1 VPPRQRL
8 NLSRHIELEHY
19 MRIAFLG
26 LGIMGRSMAQ
36 NLVKAGHELK
46 VWNRSPGKSVDGAHT
61 VATPKAAAE
70 GAEVVW
76 LCVSDTA
83 AVEQVLFGKYGVVES
98 VRPDMTVV
106 DSSTILPGASV
117 KFAERVRAKGAEFV
131 DAPVTGSKTGAETGQ
146 LIFMVGAKQET
157 FDRLQPLFMA
167 MGKSAVRVGDNGK
180 GLAAKLSMNLMIAL
194 TYEGFAEALVLA
206 EKQQVDLNALLSL
219 IQQSMV
225 RSGVVEYKAPFVLS
239 RDFSAN
245 FPMRLMHKDIH
256 LMLEAA
262 KQQGVKLPALQTVD
276 QVYEQASQQGYSE
289 LDYAATL
296 MTLEKASGLK

>member
-1 VPPRQRL
+1 
-8 NLSRHIELEHY
+8 

-26 LGIMGRSMAQ
+26 LGIMGRPMAQ

-46 VWNRSPGKSVDGAHT
+46 VWNRSQGKTVDGSHT
-61 VATPKAAAE
+61 AATPKAAAE

-83 AVEQVLFGKYGVVES
+83 AVEQVLFGKDGVLES
-98 VRPDMTVV
+98 IRPGMTVV

-117 KFAERVRAKGAEFV
+117 KFAERVAAKGADFV

-296 MTLEKASGLK
+296 MTLEKAAGVK

>member
-1 VPPRQRL
+1 
-8 NLSRHIELEHY
+8 

-26 LGIMGRSMAQ
+26 LGIMGRPMAQ

-46 VWNRSPGKSVDGAHT
+46 VWNRSPGKSVDGAHN
-61 VATPKAAAE
+61 APTPKAATE

-83 AVEQVLFGKYGVVES
+83 AVEQVLFGNDGAAESIRSGV
-98 VRPDMTVV
+98 TVV
-106 DSSTILPGASV
+106 DSSTILPGASI
-117 KFAERVRAKGAEFV
+117 KFAERVRAKGADFV

-157 FDRLQPLFMA
+157 FDKLQPLFMA
-167 MGKSAVRVGDNGK
+167 MGKSAVRVGENGK

-206 EKQQVDLNALLSL
+206 QKQGVDLNALLSL

-262 KQQGVKLPALQTVD
+262 KQQGVKLPALETVD
-276 QVYEQASQQGYSE
+276 KIYEQATQQGYAE
-289 LDYAATL
+289 MDYAATL
-296 MTLEKASGLK
+296 MTLEKAAGGK